1 MKVCIV
7 TVYNS
12 ENCGSYWQ
20 AFALCSYLKQGGCD
34 VSFMKRKRKGTSHS
48 IVYVGRQTLKWIL
61 KGEIEKAKAQVQ
73 QYWAFNES
81 IKKFKIVDEIDAN
94 FDLCIIGS
102 DTLWNL
108 EDQYFE
114 DNRAIFFGEKSKAKK
129 TITFAVSAAN
139 TSYDAFKKHVEI
151 IDYLKKMD
159 AIAVRDKYTSS
170 IVRKLLGKV
179 TPIVVDPTM
188 LLEKTEYQRYC
199 IDLQIDKF
207 IFVYYFGRIPDDLQ
221 NKIREYANSKKLK
234 IVVMGHGMKGDYK
247 FDVFSPR
254 VFISCFNKADY
265 VVTNTFHGVMFT
277 LIFEKQ
283 AVFNSCGKEKVKDV
297 MNEYGLNDSD
307 YSENM
312 AINLI
317 NNNIDYNRVKIKLNE
332 NKLAA
337 KEYINAFIGGRAQ

>member
-1 MKVCIV
+1 MLFR
-7 TVYNS
+7 S
-12 ENCGSYWQ
+12 
-20 AFALCSYLKQGGCD
+20 
-34 VSFMKRKRKGTSHS
+34 
-48 IVYVGRQTLKWIL
+48 
-61 KGEIEKAKAQVQ
+61 
-73 QYWAFNES
+73 
-81 IKKFKIVDEIDAN
+81 
-94 FDLCIIGS
+94 IGS

-151 IDYLKKMD
+151 IDDLKKMD

>member
-151 IDYLKKMD
+151 IDDLKKMD

-207 IFVYYFGRIPDDLQ
+207 IFVYYFGRIPDD
-221 NKIREYANSKKLK
+221 Y
-234 IVVMGHGMKGDYK
+234 
-247 FDVFSPR
+247 
-254 VFISCFNKADY
+254 
-265 VVTNTFHGVMFT
+265 
-277 LIFEKQ
+277 
-283 AVFNSCGKEKVKDV
+283 
-297 MNEYGLNDSD
+297 
-307 YSENM
+307 
-312 AINLI
+312 
-317 NNNIDYNRVKIKLNE
+317 KIK
-332 NKLAA
+332 
-337 KEYINAFIGGRAQ
+337 

>member
-48 IVYVGRQTLKWIL
+48 IL

-151 IDYLKKMD
+151 IDDLKKMD

-254 VFISCFNKADY
+254 VFISCFNRADY